1 MNEMYKQLIE
11 SYFDHQDGE
20 NYWYV
25 FGSDKVVVA
34 SCNDTYCDIYD
45 DVKSCFEHC
54 VIESFDMLG
63 ESEEL
68 EYCFDEEELE
78 FIAEQYP
85 NSVIANMIEELM
97 KERE

>member
-1 MNEMYKQLIE
+1 MNDMYRQLIK
-11 SYFDHQDGE
+11 SYYNCQDSE

-34 SCNDTYCDIYD
+34 SCNDMYCDIYD
-45 DVKSCFEHC
+45 DAKSCFEHGAKDSL
-54 VIESFDMLG
+54 ELYEEPEALG
-63 ESEEL
+63 I
-68 EYCFDEEELE
+68 YFDEEELE
-78 FIAEQYP
+78 FIAEHYP